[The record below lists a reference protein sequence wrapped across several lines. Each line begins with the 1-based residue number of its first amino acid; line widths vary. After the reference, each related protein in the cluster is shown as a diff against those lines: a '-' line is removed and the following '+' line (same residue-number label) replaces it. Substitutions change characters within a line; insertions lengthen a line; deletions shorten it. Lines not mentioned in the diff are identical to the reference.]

1 MDGVDDQKR
10 ARGCRL
16 ATAST
21 SCHPVPRDTAMT
33 LAPHHFG
40 GAKESGGWEDWNA
53 IHRWL
58 SSTMRKAATAVTQ
71 FRLLF
76 PCPHFLCKKIINWS
90 MCTRSQLDNFV

>member
-1 MDGVDDQKR
+1 MVGVDDQKR

-16 ATAST
+16 AVAPT

-33 LAPHHFG
+33 LAHRHSVTMVMCR
-40 GAKESGGWEDWNA
+40 ESGGWKDWNA

-76 PCPHFLCKKIINWS
+76 PCCPL
-90 MCTRSQLDNFV
+90 L